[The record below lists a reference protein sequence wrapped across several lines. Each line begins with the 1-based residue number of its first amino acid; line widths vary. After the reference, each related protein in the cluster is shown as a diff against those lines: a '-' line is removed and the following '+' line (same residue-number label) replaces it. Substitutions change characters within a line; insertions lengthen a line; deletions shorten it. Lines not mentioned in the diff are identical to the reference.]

1 MGTLPDN
8 LESVQAGAALDEDFD
23 MGATHVILAD
33 ADMSSKDARNM
44 LNEIKDVKGV
54 KLALGLDSIVGAAI
68 PRDFYS

>member
-1 MGTLPDN
+1 
-8 LESVQAGAALDEDFD
+8 

-54 KLALGLDSIVGAAI
+54 KLALGT
-68 PRDFYS
+68 